1 MLSLAL
7 HRKTKEENA
16 MKKSS
21 SVEIRSIL
29 MTEGESK
36 GVKNNILYFLS
47 NVYLLLGKQGLIS
60 QEDQCFPNKYP
71 SLLLHLPAK
80 HDVI

>member
-1 MLSLAL
+1 
-7 HRKTKEENA
+7 
-16 MKKSS
+16 
-21 SVEIRSIL
+21 

-60 QEDQCFPNKYP
+60 QEDQYFPNKYP
-71 SLLLHLPAK
+71 SLLLRLPAK